1 MERQEFQDL
10 AESGLLEK
18 VEQIVVEGHRALSES
33 EGLGRAW
40 SPPMAYR
47 WLRYEDPEPVSR
59 LSEGAK
65 RLLERGVEFDADA
78 VEKACTEAS
87 QKGFLN

>member
-1 MERQEFQDL
+1 MERQEFSVL
-10 AESGLLEK
+10 AESGLLEQ

-33 EGLGRAW
+33 EGLAW
-40 SPPMAYR
+40 TPPMAYR

-59 LSEGAK
+59 LLDGTK
-65 RLLERGVEFDADA
+65 RLRERGVEFDADA
-78 VEKACTEAS
+78 VEKACAEAS